1 MKLKS
6 KTPAWD
12 KHSGPNDFIVGVGA
26 SAGGMEAIHALFE
39 AMPDNTGFSFVVIQ
53 HLSPDYKSL
62 MAELLSRRTTMN
74 VSEAENGMLVKPNC
88 IYVIPS
94 KNNII
99 LHNGRLCLEEKN
111 KSAVPNHSIDIFF
124 ESLAKEKKEKA
135 IGIVLS
141 GTGTDGTRGIESIKR
156 NGGIAIVQDP
166 LSAAFD
172 GMPNSASRTGL
183 ADLILPPELIP
194 GELLDFVTDSDLS
207 QPFHNLSVKDE
218 KDISEILMSL
228 HERTKTDFTHY
239 KRPTILRRLGKRI
252 SELGLHSLA
261 EYKEYIK
268 SNDEEPQNL
277 YKEFLIN
284 VTSFFRDPEA
294 FDLLRNQVIPAI
306 FDSKKTKDTVKI
318 WITACSSGEE
328 AYSLGILVMEHMEKN
343 SIKDINFK
351 IFATDIDSEAL
362 EFASRGIYPL
372 SIAKDL
378 KEEELKKYFTQQES
392 GYRVSTELRKHV
404 VFANHDV
411 LKDPPFNKLDF
422 VSCRNMLIYINPQQQ
437 KKVLRKLHFSIN
449 LGGFLLL
456 GPSENIGILKETMTE
471 VNRKWKLYKCA
482 SKLSV
487 KDENFLVVPLEP
499 SLYPRLVNPKSTRQN
514 MNELFKEILVEEYNM
529 SGIIIDREFNVKQA
543 TGNYKRF
550 LNFPESDFNFNLL
563 KMLPPDLAVPI
574 GLCAR
579 KAIKENEKVSLKHI
593 KVHLENSTFKVN
605 IFVKPYLASI
615 ESSQQFLFVLL
626 EEDKREIMAMKNSAE
641 RGIIEQEHVDELE
654 KELKETRQNLQAI
667 IEELEATNEE
677 LQSSNEE
684 MISTNEELQSTNE
697 ELQSLNEE
705 LHTVS
710 TEHEER
716 IKELIELNDDLS
728 NYFQNSGIGQIL
740 LDGKMRIR
748 RFSPMVKRLVNLI
761 DADIGRSIVDITNNL
776 SEFDLIGGIREVMET
791 EEPLEKEIHM
801 DNKYY
806 LMQINSYIRKDSRS
820 DGVVINFIDTTESL
834 RLSSIIEGVFNS
846 STNGIAVKKA
856 VRNKQGTIVDFEYIT
871 ANRTAEKMF
880 GLPHGTIAG
889 KTMKQLFPFRDRKN
903 IDLYAEVVNTGIN
916 ARFEFYEETQQR
928 WYETVVV
935 KMLDGIV
942 TTHTDITDKKEA
954 ADLITRN
961 YEDLRS
967 TSMKLID
974 ANQQLERSNFDLL
987 QFASVASHDLKEPL
1001 RKIQAFGNV
1010 LHSRIKNKLEDG
1022 EVGYLTKII
1031 NASGRMQTLI
1041 EDVLTLSKLSNSE
1054 IPYKKVNLNEI
1065 LKRIAEDL
1073 EIVIR
1078 EKAAEL
1084 EFDELPSMEAVPG
1097 QFHQLFQNLISN
1109 SLKFN
1114 NKPNPKIKISHRK
1127 VPADLAI
1134 ELLIRP
1140 EEYFCISVADNGIG
1154 FESQYKEK
1162 IFGVFQ
1168 RLHGRNYEGTGIG
1181 LSIARKIVEN
1191 HKGFIMAEGQLNKG
1205 ATFSI
1210 ILPKTLLL
1218 TADDSRT
1225 NGRDYD

>member
-6 KTPAWD
+6 KTPTWD
-12 KHSGPNDFIVGVGA
+12 SNSVTNQFIVGVGA

-39 AMPDNTGFSFVVIQ
+39 AMPDNTGFSFVVVQ

-62 MAELLSRRTTMN
+62 MAELLSRRTTMK
-74 VSEAENGMLVKPNC
+74 VTEAENGMLVRPNC

-94 KNNII
+94 KKNII
-99 LHNGRLCLEEKN
+99 LSNGRLCLEDKN
-111 KSAVPNHSIDIFF
+111 KSSVPNNSIDIFF
-124 ESLAKEKKEKA
+124 ESLAREKKEKA
-135 IGIVLS
+135 VGIVLS
-141 GTGTDGTRGIESIKR
+141 GTGTDGTRGIESIKK
-156 NGGIAIVQDP
+156 NGGIVMVQDP

-172 GMPNSASRTGL
+172 GMPNSASNTGL
-183 ADLILPPELIP
+183 ADLVLPPELMP
-194 GELLDFVTDSDLS
+194 GELLDFVTDSDFS
-207 QPFHNLSVKDE
+207 QTFHNLSVKDE
-218 KDISEILMSL
+218 KYLSEILMVL
-228 HERTKTDFTHY
+228 HEKTKTDFTHY
-239 KRPTILRRLGKRI
+239 KRPTIFRRLGKRM

-261 EYKEYIK
+261 EYLDYIK
-268 SNDEEPQNL
+268 SNEEEPQNL
-277 YKEFLIN
+277 YREFLIN

-294 FDLLRNQVIPAI
+294 FELLRSQVIPAI
-306 FDSKKTKDTVKI
+306 FDSKKKKDTVKF
-318 WITACSSGEE
+318 WIAACSSGEE
-328 AYSLGILVMEHMEKN
+328 AYSLAILVLEHIEKK
-343 SIKDINFK
+343 SLHEISFK

-362 EFASRGIYPL
+362 EFGSRGLYPS
-372 SIAKDL
+372 SIANDL
-378 KEEELKKYFTQQES
+378 NEEYLKKYFTKQDT
-392 GYRVSTELRKHV
+392 GYKVSAELRKHV
-404 VFANHDV
+404 VFASHDV
-411 LKDPPFNKLDF
+411 LKDPPFNKLDL
-422 VSCRNMLIYINPQQQ
+422 VCCRNMLIYINPQQQ
-437 KKVLRKLHFSIN
+437 KKVLRKIHFSIN

-471 VNRKWKLYKCA
+471 VNRKWKLYRCN
-482 SKLSV
+482 SKLNL
-487 KDENFLVVPLEP
+487 KDENFLVVPLEA
-499 SLYPRLVNPKSTRQN
+499 SLYQRTANPKSAQHN
-514 MNELFKEILVEEYNM
+514 VNELFKEILVEEYNM
-529 SGIIIDREFNVKQA
+529 SGIIIDKDFNIKQA

-563 KMLPPDLAVPI
+563 KMLPSDLAVAI
-574 GLCAR
+574 GLCVR
-579 KAIKENEKVSLKHI
+579 KAIKDNQKASLKHV
-593 KVHLENSTFKVN
+593 KVHLENSTFQVN
-605 IFVKPYLASI
+605 IFVKPHLASA
-615 ESSQQFLFVLL
+615 EPNQQFLFVLL
-626 EEDKREIMAMKNSAE
+626 EEDKREIMAMKSSSEKGA
-641 RGIIEQEHVDELE
+641 IEHEHVEELE
-654 KELKETRQNLQAI
+654 EELRETRENLQSI

-710 TEHEER
+710 TEHEAR
-716 IKELIELNDDLS
+716 IKELIELNDDLN
-728 NYFQNSGIGQIL
+728 NYFQNSSIGQIL
-740 LDGKMRIR
+740 LDKNMRIR

-761 DADIGRSIVDITNNL
+761 EADIGRSIADITNNL
-776 SEFDLIGGIREVMET
+776 KEFDLINNIRQVMET
-791 EEPLEKEIHM
+791 EEPVEKEIHM

-806 LMQINSYIRKDSRS
+806 LMQINSYIRKDTRS

-834 RLSSIIEGVFNS
+834 RLASIIEGIFNS
-846 STNGIAVKKA
+846 SANGIAAKKA
-856 VRNKQGTIVDFEYIT
+856 VRNKQGQIVDFEYLT
-871 ANRTAEKMF
+871 VNRTAERMF

-889 KTMKQLFPFRDRKN
+889 KTMTQLFPLRDRRN

-916 ARFEFYEETQQR
+916 ARFEFYEETQQK
-928 WYETVVV
+928 WYETVVI
-935 KMLDGIV
+935 KMLDGVV

-967 TSMKLID
+967 TSLKLID

-1010 LHSRIKNKLEDG
+1010 LHSRVKNKLEDG

-1041 EDVLTLSKLSNSE
+1041 EDVLTLSKLSNNE

-1065 LKRIAEDL
+1065 LRRIAEDL

-1078 EKAAEL
+1078 EKGAEL
-1084 EFDELPSMEAVPG
+1084 EFHELPVMEAVPG
-1097 QFHQLFQNLISN
+1097 QIHQLFQNLISN

-1114 NKPNPKIKISHRK
+1114 NKPNPKIKIAHRK
-1127 VPADLAI
+1127 VPVDLGT

-1140 EEYFCISVADNGIG
+1140 EDYFCISVADNGIG

-1191 HKGFIMAEGQLNKG
+1191 HKGLIVADGQLNKG

-1210 ILPKTLLL
+1210 ILPKSLLIS
-1218 TADDSRT
+1218 ADELRT
-1225 NGRDYD
+1225 NGKKYD